1 MDFVILRDQGGV
13 EGIAASLATD
23 LENGISNEAED
34 LQLRQV
40 EYGTNTYRM
49 ESVDPPKSFFHFLFR
64 ACKDFPIIL
73 LFCCAVISLASGL
86 KEEGKENGWY
96 DGTTLFITIFIL
108 VTVTSFRNY
117 FGFRKSQKLQLNTNN
132 PGGIKIIRQGL
143 MQELFACDIVVG
155 DLVFLSEGDWVPS
168 DGLFVHGDNLKVDD
182 SVLHTKLKIN
192 NVQNKFLYYGAKVI
206 HGSGYMLVTSVGI
219 NTIMGEMLSKVS
231 HDTNGKWR
239 PLQVQIDKMNTY
251 LQSVGLLVELLLL
264 LVLLIRFFRGKI
276 DHETGYPSQNN
287 IKTSVGELMK
297 AVERVVTESRG
308 IFASFTNVF
317 AILLVGLHEGLS
329 LIISLSLSYWN
340 QRILKDNQVTIR
352 ESFGA
357 TTLGSMTSFIIDVS
371 TLNQLKVD
379 INCVGNSGNSMPFIS
394 VNNIRTTVDN
404 LRNAGVNIKLVSA
417 ESLSVVTTIAVE
429 YGIFLP
435 EMDSN
440 SIVLE
445 GEEFRNLNDAERRE
459 KADKI
464 ILIGSVSPSDKL
476 LLVQSLRQKGEVVA
490 VMGTKLSEFPALKE
504 ADVGIFMGTNNSE
517 MAKRS
522 CDIIISTDNFAS
534 IVDVLLVGRCNYQN
548 IQKFLQLEVTI
559 NISAILI
566 TFATTIS
573 LGEIP
578 ITAFQFFLVNS
589 TVGTL
594 AALALLT
601 ESPTQDVLEIRPVD
615 QTQPIISKS
624 MRRNIFV
631 QVCYQGIILLILQFV
646 KAPDVLELINP
657 KVKRS
662 MIFNSFVL
670 CMIFNQFNA
679 REPER
684 KNVFK
689 GIIKSYWF
697 LVSVGAPIIMEV
709 LLMEFAGGVTGFLKL
724 NSTQWLAC
732 ISFAIMSWPIDYA
745 GKCIPSFF
753 ANMFT
758 GLPSR
763 FSSAGFCLSA

>member
-1 MDFVILRDQGGV
+1 MDFVTLCDQGGV

-49 ESVDPPKSFFHFLFR
+49 ESVDPPKSFFHFLCR
-64 ACKDFPIIL
+64 ACKDFQIIL

-108 VTVTSFRNY
+108 VTITSFRNY
-117 FGFRKSQKLQLNTNN
+117 FGFLKSQKLQLNTNN
-132 PGGIKIIRQGL
+132 LGGIKIIRQGL
-143 MQELFACDIVVG
+143 MQELFACDVVVG

-168 DGLFVHGDNLKVDD
+168 DGLLVHGDNLKDD
-182 SVLHTKLKIN
+182 SVLYTKLTIN
-192 NVQNKFLYYGAKVI
+192 NVQNQFLYYGAKVI

-219 NTIMGEMLSKVS
+219 NTTMGELLSK
-231 HDTNGKWR
+231 
-239 PLQVQIDKMNTY
+239 IDKMNTY

-264 LVLLIRFFRGKI
+264 LVLLIRFFKGKI
-276 DHETGYPSQNN
+276 DHETGYPSQIN

-297 AVERVVTESRG
+297 AVERFVTESRG
-308 IFASFTNVF
+308 IFPSFRNVF
-317 AILLVGLHEGLS
+317 AVLLVGIHEGLS
-329 LIISLSLSYWN
+329 LIISLYLSYLN
-340 QRILKDNQVTIR
+340 QRILKGNQVTIR

-357 TTLGSMTSFIIDVS
+357 TTL
-371 TLNQLKVD
+371 VD
-379 INCVGNSGNSMPFIS
+379 INCVGNSGNSMPVIS
-394 VNNIRTTVDN
+394 LNNTRTIVDN

-417 ESLSVVTTIAVE
+417 ESLAVVTPIAVE

-445 GEEFRNLNDAERRE
+445 GEEFRNFNDTQRRE

-476 LLVQSLRQKGEVVA
+476 LFHYTIFRNSQPKFATASLRQKGEVVA
-490 VMGTKLSEFPALKE
+490 VMGTKTSEFPALKE
-504 ADVGIFMGTNNSE
+504 AYVGIFMGTNNSE
-517 MAKRS
+517 MAKIS
-522 CDIIISTDNFAS
+522 CDIIISTDNFAY
-534 IVDVLLVGRCNYQN
+534 IVDVLLVGRSNYLN

-566 TFATTIS
+566 TFATTVS

-578 ITAFQFFLVNS
+578 ITAFQFFLVHS

-601 ESPTQDVLEIRPVD
+601 ESPTQDVLEI
-615 QTQPIISKS
+615 QPS

-646 KAPDVLELINP
+646 KAPDVLELTNP

-670 CMIFNQFNA
+670 CMIFNQVNA
-679 REPER
+679 RELER
-684 KNVFK
+684 KKVFK
-689 GIIKSYWF
+689 GIIRSHWF
-697 LVSVGAPIIMEV
+697 LVSVGAAIIMEV
-709 LLMEFAGGVTGFLKL
+709 LLLEFAGGVTGFQKL
-724 NSTQWLAC
+724 NSMQWLAC
-732 ISFAIMSWPIDYA
+732 ISFAIMSWHIDYA

-763 FSSAGFCLSA
+763 FSSAGFFSSV